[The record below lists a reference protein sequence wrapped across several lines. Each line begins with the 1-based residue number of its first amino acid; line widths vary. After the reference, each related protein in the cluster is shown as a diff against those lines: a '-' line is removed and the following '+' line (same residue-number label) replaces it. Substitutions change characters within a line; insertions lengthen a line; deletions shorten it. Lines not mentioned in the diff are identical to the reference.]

1 MTKFII
7 MVFLSFFCVNSM
19 ANIDSSTNRKALQ
32 HFLNHK
38 DALANHIT
46 LEKINHR
53 SVLVNNGSA
62 SSSSQFLY
70 FLHSNKN
77 KVYINEIMAQTET
90 SAILNYFSV
99 RTKNMELSPNILELG
114 YQFQDQIQEN
124 IQPLDAFKI
133 QENLSKNQ
141 IFDIFLGQLGQYQFF
156 MRYHTIEQFGNRRPD
171 YIVTC
176 KNAQYVLLNQT
187 LYMGYNAENL
197 KVPQFIVLEDQK
209 KYHYLAEKQV
219 NLILKKS
226 GVICRD

>member
-1 MTKFII
+1 
-7 MVFLSFFCVNSM
+7 
-19 ANIDSSTNRKALQ
+19 
-32 HFLNHK
+32 
-38 DALANHIT
+38 
-46 LEKINHR
+46 
-53 SVLVNNGSA
+53 
-62 SSSSQFLY
+62 
-70 FLHSNKN
+70 
-77 KVYINEIMAQTET
+77 MAQTET

-133 QENLSKNQ
+133 QENLSKHQ
-141 IFDIFLGQLGQYQFF
+141 IVNIFFGQLGQYQFF
-156 MRYHTIEQFGNRRPD
+156 MRYHTIEQFENRRPD

-219 NLILKKS
+219 DLILKKS